1 MIGNDEKFPAINGY
15 YDSENISKFSQMCNQ
30 RREAEVAAGAR
41 KPSEV
46 KDGLYSD
53 SVFGTKPF
61 E

>member
-1 MIGNDEKFPAINGY
+1 MIGNDEKIPVINGY
-15 YDSENISKFSQMCNQ
+15 YDSENASKFSQMCNQ